1 MQPFI
6 SVLKKKR
13 NSLEGCETH
22 ETFQR
27 SYYSEH
33 LYFSHVKKKKKK
45 EVDLLYHGPCPTST
59 VHISLVLS
67 FFFWG
72 EGEADPKEQVF
83 LCCGI

>member
-45 EVDLLYHGPCPTST
+45 KLIYFIMAHVQHLQST
-59 VHISLVLS
+59 LAW
-67 FFFWG
+67 F
-72 EGEADPKEQVF
+72 
-83 LCCGI
+83 